1 MIEVKLTDVL
11 ISQEDGLRQV
21 LQEMEALFEQNQT
34 DVWGFNLVLEVIL
47 VSVVRDLVHFHSG
60 PPYSWGIYLVS
71 HLRNKCKNVWKQTW
85 RELYFPF
92 NQ

>member
-1 MIEVKLTDVL
+1 MIKVKLTNSCL
-11 ISQEDGLRQV
+11 IFQEDGLRQV

-34 DVWGFNLVLEVIL
+34 DVWGFKLLEVIFVMCAVQSIPTMGHPIL
-47 VSVVRDLVHFHSG
+47 EEFVL
-60 PPYSWGIYLVS
+60 IVS
-71 HLRNKCKNVWKQTW
+71 HDKCKNVLKQTW